1 MKRTLLLL
9 ASLVLVAVAADLA
22 EARTWSDASGK
33 YKVDADLIAFSPTK
47 VVLEQT
53 DDKQLISLQM
63 DELSQADQDYLKTKE
78 AADTTN
84 TPGFYGLTI
93 LTGGTPV
100 DGYVRVTESGHIT
113 TYAYPAQPITRDT
126 LDNISMV
133 TPAEFSLLA
142 AAAGITPQAGKG
154 FIGVLVKDCT
164 GSAITGATVSTT
176 PAATVLYNVAG
187 VPSSSAT
194 ATAGDGIAYVAN
206 VTAGDVTVKASAS
219 GHTLR
224 QHVVNARGD
233 VITLTEIR
241 P

>member
-1 MKRTLLLL
+1 MHRATPTLSF
-9 ASLVLVAVAADLA
+9 A
-22 EARTWSDASGK
+22 
-33 YKVDADLIAFSPTK
+33 LIAAGLTACSNSSGPAVGFECLGQPLPTTAPATI
-47 VVLEQT
+47 VINGQVT
-53 DDKQLISLQM
+53 DIVTHNAVSSAPVFAFRTGDTTTL
-63 DELSQADQDYLKTKE
+63 
-78 AADTTN
+78 AADTTT
-84 TPGFYGLTI
+84 TPGFYSLTI
-93 LTGGTPV
+93 STRGTPV

-126 LDNISMV
+126 VDNISMV

-142 AAAGITPQAGKG
+142 AAAGITPQPGKG

-164 GSAITGATVSTT
+164 GAAITGATVSTT

-194 ATAGDGIAYVAN
+194 ATASDGIAYVAN

-224 QHVVNARGD
+224 QHVVNARAD

>member
-1 MKRTLLLL
+1 MHCATRTLPL
-9 ASLVLVAVAADLA
+9 ALIAAAVAACG
-22 EARTWSDASGK
+22 SSNGPDAGFACLGQALPTTAPATIVITGQVTDIVTHNPVSSAPVFAFRSG
-33 YKVDADLIAFSPTK
+33 DTTTL
-47 VVLEQT
+47 
-53 DDKQLISLQM
+53 
-63 DELSQADQDYLKTKE
+63 

-84 TPGFYGLTI
+84 TPGFYSLTI
-93 LTGGTPV
+93 STGATPV
-100 DGYVRVTESGHIT
+100 DGYVRVVESGHMT

-142 AAAGITPQAGKG
+142 GAAGITPQPGKG

-164 GSAITGATVSTT
+164 GAGITGATVSTT

-224 QHVVNARGD
+224 QHIVNARAD